1 MTNKDC
7 FIVVHWK
14 AYFHLLKKKT
24 KRKEAVIFVQAS
36 LWIFKDTPFFNSW
49 SKKLVLEKAP
59 PGVYTPPLKN
69 QKYEFNSLKNKLQ
82 NLGAN
87 SWKIFVFIPGW
98 HFIRFFQNRKRTK
111 NNRFW
116 GETISRAF
124 EGQL

>member
-14 AYFHLLKKKT
+14 AYFQLLEKKT

-69 QKYEFNSLKNKLQ
+69 QKYLIFFFLQ
-82 NLGAN
+82 
-87 SWKIFVFIPGW
+87 IC
-98 HFIRFFQNRKRTK
+98 
-111 NNRFW
+111 
-116 GETISRAF
+116 
-124 EGQL
+124 